1 MDRDFNGA
9 RNIFLKNMKVL
20 RIAVIPADVFNFG
33 AYPLSSQED
42 CTETVMSP
50 LDSEFFEDF
59 EIFNYR
65 SLE

>member
-20 RIAVIPADVFNFG
+20 GIAVIPAEVSNFG

-42 CTETVMSP
+42 CIP
-50 LDSEFFEDF
+50 NFLKILK
-59 EIFNYR
+59 IFY
-65 SLE
+65 EV